1 MQKWSV
7 DIIRGGRAEHL
18 GTIEAPEQREAYR
31 LAIEKFNIS
40 IERQNRLFVTKIDKD
55 RRSLNV

>member
-18 GTIEAPEQREAYR
+18 GTIEAPDPREAYR
-31 LAIEKFNIS
+31 LATDA
-40 IERQNRLFVTKIDKD
+40 V
-55 RRSLNV
+55 